1 MEVMTRTWEAVRSN
15 GLILVSVPGCNWTRT
30 CHEWSV
36 GTMRAYL
43 RNARQ
48 IPADIRLEIYRWL
61 EQQEASVES
70 EIAAADKRHGDRA
83 EFVFWCVF
91 ALAAAVVVGSMV
103 VAIGG

>member
-1 MEVMTRTWEAVRSN
+1 MEAMTKTWEAVRSN
-15 GLILVSVPGCNWTRT
+15 GLILVSIPQHNWTRT

-48 IPADIRLEIYRWL
+48 IPADIRLEIFRWL

-70 EIAAADKRHGDRA
+70 EIAEADKRHGDRA

-91 ALAAAVVVGSMV
+91 ALAAVVVVGSMV
-103 VAIGG
+103 VAMGG

>member
-1 MEVMTRTWEAVRSN
+1 
-15 GLILVSVPGCNWTRT
+15 
-30 CHEWSV
+30 
-36 GTMRAYL
+36 MRAYL
-43 RNARQ
+43 RNARH
-48 IPADIRLEIYRWL
+48 IPAQDRLEVLAWL

-103 VAIGG
+103 VAMGG

>member
-1 MEVMTRTWEAVRSN
+1 MQAIGNRWEAVRSS
-15 GLILVSVPGCNWTRT
+15 GLILVSFPEQGWSRT
-30 CHEWSV
+30 CHEWNAGV
-36 GTMRAYL
+36 MRAYL
-43 RNARQ
+43 RNARH
-48 IPADIRLEIYRWL
+48 IPAQDRLEVLAWL

-103 VAIGG
+103 VAMGG

>member
-1 MEVMTRTWEAVRSN
+1 MEAMTKTWEAVRSN
-15 GLILVSVPGCNWTRT
+15 GLILVSIPQHNWTRT

-48 IPADIRLEIYRWL
+48 IPADIRLEIFRWL

-70 EIAAADKRHGDRA
+70 EIAEADKRHGDRA
-83 EFVFWCVF
+83 EFAFWTVFGLS
-91 ALAAAVVVGSMV
+91 ALIVVVSLLV
-103 VAIGG
+103 VIGG